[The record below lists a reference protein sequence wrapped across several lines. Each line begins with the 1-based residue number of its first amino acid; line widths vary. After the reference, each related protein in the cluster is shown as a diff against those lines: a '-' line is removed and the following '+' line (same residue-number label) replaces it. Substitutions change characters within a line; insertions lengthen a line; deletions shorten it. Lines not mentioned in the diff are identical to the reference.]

1 MTSKPPAPDRP
12 NGSRTTAP
20 ARPRRAKV
28 AFLLVALA
36 LVAWSAFSIRRVGS
50 EGHVVRDSPILRVT
64 PALLDPVWHFVP
76 RGLFRLYEYPAQP
89 AVLTLGQDEPLSF
102 VTSEGATI
110 LGSVRIDYSVDAAR
124 VARLHAACGGNL
136 SGWLA
141 GLAAETLEGV
151 MADRAHAPLARA
163 RVGLL
168 EEAGARLLGE
178 KASPEGLRIAS
189 LRFERLG
196 YQGSDL
202 VAAGPRAGIRRK
214 VLWLA
219 IDSFDWAIIDPLIA
233 AGRMPRMAGLVARG
247 ARGDLRAFPP
257 VLSPVIW
264 TTVATGTRPEKHGIV
279 DFVATDP
286 ETGAVLPVTSTLR
299 RVRAFWNILGD
310 AGVTVGVIAWWA
322 SFPAEPVSGF
332 MATDRIAYQLFA
344 GRIKDEAS
352 DDPLKTHPGDL
363 YARVAP
369 LIVRPNAIAD
379 REVERFI
386 DLPRHA
392 SRFTKDDESRVNEFR
407 TVLASAR
414 TYTDIG
420 MALFAEH
427 PTDLRVIYFEGPD
440 TASHLFMPFVEPA
453 IPSVPAEKAAW
464 FGGVVPEFYVYQD
477 ELIGRFLDAY
487 ADEETTIIVSSDHGF
502 RTGADRPD
510 EDSRISGGKAA
521 LWHEKDGMVLF
532 AGKDINPGARILGAT
547 VLDLLP
553 TLLALYEM
561 PVAQDMDGKVL
572 TAALRPE
579 FLAAHPPQTI
589 ATYETAPRRTEPRL
603 VGATEDAQELL
614 AKLESLG
621 YVQQDK
627 PTAHVNQ
634 GTIHLQA
641 GAYEVAVA
649 SFRAALSQT
658 DRDPI
663 RLSLVRALRLAGR
676 LDEADEQL
684 ALLRSRSFSPSSVQL
699 ETALVARDRGDLDA
713 AEKLLRQAADAD
725 PNSAEA
731 MKNLGLIHE
740 RRKQWSEAVAAYR
753 EAIARQPG
761 EAEGYNKLGVALRQA
776 GRADEAIEALRRAIA
791 VDPDLTG
798 PYNNLGLIYRERGE
812 AAQARQVL
820 ETGLTMAPRSAVL
833 LNSLGSLM
841 VDAGNVDGGIA
852 AFEKALSHNPKY
864 AEALSNLAVIHSQRR
879 EAGKTI
885 AYLARLIEVEPAN
898 ADARL
903 SLAMA
908 LLSEG
913 RAGEAVG
920 ALRTLLEREPD
931 NLKAIIMLGEI
942 QLRDGK
948 PREAVA
954 LLEKAAKLD
963 AGIARVWNRLA
974 QCYVALDRPQ
984 DARRALERSL
994 GLDPDQ
1000 PEVAK
1005 RHAAR
1010 SG

>member
-1 MTSKPPAPDRP
+1 MLAI
-12 NGSRTTAP
+12 
-20 ARPRRAKV
+20 
-28 AFLLVALA
+28 LLALA
-36 LVAWSAFSIRRVGS
+36 LALWSAFSIRRVG
-50 EGHVVRDSPILRVT
+50 EDGLVVRDSPVLRVT
-64 PALLDPVWHFVP
+64 PTLLDPGWHFVP
-76 RGLFRLYEYPAQP
+76 RGVFRLYEYPAQP
-89 AVLTLGQDEPLSF
+89 TVLMLGEDEPMSF

-110 LGSVRIDYSVDAAR
+110 IGSVRIDYSVDAAR
-124 VARLHAACGGNL
+124 VARLHAACGGDL
-136 SGWLA
+136 PGWLT
-141 GLAAETLEGV
+141 GLAGETLTSV
-151 MADRAHAPLARA
+151 MADRANAPLARD

-178 KASPEGLRIAS
+178 KASPEGLQIGS

-219 IDSFDWAIIDPLIA
+219 IDSFDWAVVDPLIA

-257 VLSPVIW
+257 ILSPVIW

-344 GRIKDEAS
+344 GRIKDSAS
-352 DDPLKTHPGDL
+352 DDPLKTHPGEL
-363 YARVAP
+363 YARVAS
-369 LIVRPNAIAD
+369 LIVRPDTIAD

-386 DLPRHA
+386 DLRQHA
-392 SRFTKDDESRVNEFR
+392 ARFTKDDQSRVNEFR

-420 MALFAEH
+420 MTLFKEH

-440 TASHLFMPFVEPA
+440 TASHLFMPFVAPP
-453 IPSVPAEKAAW
+453 IPSVPAEKATW
-464 FGGVVPEFYVYQD
+464 FGRVVPEFYVYQD

-487 ADEETTIIVSSDHGF
+487 ADEETTIIISSDHGF

-521 LWHEKDGMVLF
+521 LWHEKDGVVLF
-532 AGKDINPGARILGAT
+532 AGKDINPGAQILGAT

-553 TLLALYEM
+553 TLLALYGM
-561 PVAQDMDGKVL
+561 PVASDMDGKVL
-572 TAALRPE
+572 TAALDPA
-579 FLAAHPPQTI
+579 FLAQHPPQSI
-589 ATYETAPRRTEPRL
+589 ATYETTPRRSEPRIAA
-603 VGATEDAQELL
+603 ATEDAQELL

-627 PTAHVNQ
+627 PTANVNQ
-634 GTIHLQA
+634 GTIHLQS
-641 GAYEVAVA
+641 GAYEEAVA
-649 SFRAALSQT
+649 SFRAALAQT
-658 DRDPI
+658 DRDPV
-663 RLSLVRALRLAGR
+663 RLSLARALRLAGH
-676 LDEADEQL
+676 LDEASGEL
-684 ALLRSRSFSPSSVQL
+684 AVLRSRGFSPSSVQL
-699 ETALVARDRGDLDA
+699 ETALIARDRGDLDTA
-713 AEKLLRQAADAD
+713 AKLLREAADAD

-731 MKNLGLIHE
+731 WMNLGVVHE
-740 RRKQWSEAVAAYR
+740 RRKQWG
-753 EAIARQPG
+753 EAIAAYKESIARKPD

-776 GRADEAIEALRRAIA
+776 GKVDEAISALRRAIA

-798 PYNNLGLIYRERGE
+798 PYNNLGLIYRERGD

-841 VDAGNVDGGIA
+841 VDAGDVDGGIA

-864 AEALSNLAVIHSQRR
+864 AEALSNLAMIHSQRR
-879 EAGKTI
+879 DAPKTI
-885 AYLARLIEVEPAN
+885 EYLTRLIEVEPGN

-908 LLSEG
+908 QLSQG
-913 RAGEAVG
+913 HASDAVG
-920 ALRTLLEREPD
+920 SIGALLKREPD
-931 NLKAIIMLGEI
+931 NLKGIIMLGEI
-942 QLRDGK
+942 HLRDGK
-948 PREAVA
+948 PKEAAA

-963 AGIARVWNRLA
+963 TGIPRVWNRLA

-984 DARRALERSL
+984 DARRALKQSL

-1000 PEVAK
+1000 PEVSK
-1005 RHAAR
+1005 RLAAL
-1010 SG
+1010 GG